1 MILDYPIRLL
11 LLILLLLLLLFFLFL
26 LLRLPRRRQILSSH
40 VCREGEDEPRAC
52 CLLVQRLLPLQL
64 AVLLSAHICV

>member
-11 LLILLLLLLLFFLFL
+11 PLVLLLLLLLLFLFL
-26 LLRLPRRRQILSSH
+26 LLLPRRRQILSSH

-52 CLLVQRLLPLQL
+52 CLLLQRLLPLQL